1 MVPVPPAA
9 AETTVAGLRALRAGS
24 PTGKVPLVLLH
35 GGGPDN
41 SAISWYRAMEPLS
54 ADRMVWAFDLP
65 GFGGSIGIPPVG
77 GPVELAK
84 VVLGAMDG
92 AGLARAVVGGVSMGG
107 DVALNVALMAP
118 ARVAGLILIGTGG
131 LIPLLKDARTQ
142 RWAWRAAQ
150 LPDWL
155 LVPMSWIANRFIGQ
169 ALRAVVHDPA
179 ALPAEVVDEFI
190 AEARRPRGGLAYG
203 RYNQATLGRDR
214 MLNDLTPRLREVS
227 APALLFHGAE
237 DPLVDPLGSQRAAE
251 AMPNARLVLVPAC
264 GHWAHLEAHE
274 RFITETRDFLGH
286 IT

>member
-92 AGLARAVVGGVSMGG
+92 AGLDRAVVGGVSMGG
-107 DVALNVALMAP
+107 DVALNVVLMAP

-131 LIPLLKDARTQ
+131 L
-142 RWAWRAAQ
+142 
-150 LPDWL
+150 
-155 LVPMSWIANRFIGQ
+155 
-169 ALRAVVHDPA
+169 
-179 ALPAEVVDEFI
+179 
-190 AEARRPRGGLAYG
+190 
-203 RYNQATLGRDR
+203 
-214 MLNDLTPRLREVS
+214 
-227 APALLFHGAE
+227 
-237 DPLVDPLGSQRAAE
+237 
-251 AMPNARLVLVPAC
+251 VPASRTPGLSAGPGGPC
-264 GHWAHLEAHE
+264 SCRIGCWYRCPGWSTVLHVFLDAGPPPHIIAPRQCPAFPIRAGKYRRTVE
-274 RFITETRDFLGH
+274 RALI
-286 IT
+286 